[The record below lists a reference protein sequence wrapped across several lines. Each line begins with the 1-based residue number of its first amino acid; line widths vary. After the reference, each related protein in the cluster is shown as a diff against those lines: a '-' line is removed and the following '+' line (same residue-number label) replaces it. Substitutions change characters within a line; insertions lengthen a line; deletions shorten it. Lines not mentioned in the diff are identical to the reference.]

1 MARQLDGGGQASR
14 NWVLLLAVVF
24 CVEFW
29 VFVTSE
35 LAESL

>member
-1 MARQLDGGGQASR
+1 MSPQLDGRGQASR
-14 NWVLLLAVVF
+14 NWVLLLAIVF

-35 LAESL
+35 LAEVV

>member
-14 NWVLLLAVVF
+14 NWVLLLAIVF
-24 CVEFW
+24 WLEFW

-35 LAESL
+35 LAENL